1 MLDNVSQTLARRTAR
16 RLLAEDGNIA
26 SFSIILFTL
35 MVMCG
40 GLAVD
45 LMRYEQVRTSLQQT
59 LDRCT
64 LAAAA
69 LQQGLD
75 PEAVCRDYVEKAG
88 LSEYLTN
95 VTVTQG
101 LNFRMVEASAM
112 AEKPTFFAG
121 MLGIDEFEIPGAS
134 SAEQRITDIEIA
146 MVLDVS
152 GSMVQTPTRIVNLKA
167 AAKEFVD
174 TVLASDG
181 EHRTSIAIVPYN
193 GQVNMGPLLAAKYN
207 ISPAHNIRS
216 NMHCVDLPSS
226 AYVTNTL
233 SRTLAMPQTAYAD
246 TFSSTSQSNSWV
258 SYSSTHS
265 SNGATPREANM
276 WCPPNDGTTVPNNAN
291 IIRLPNNDIATMQTQ
306 IDGFHAIGATSINAG
321 MKWGMAMLDPANR
334 PMFADLIA
342 SGDIPEKF
350 EGRPFD
356 FVEDG
361 DRTATTLKVI
371 VLMTDGSNFAE
382 DRVKTAFRSGNSPIW
397 RATQATP
404 SIDNNYSIFHSGK
417 VVGTNA
423 TTICN
428 SRPFWVPHFNDGAG
442 AWHSRPWNGAAPSAS
457 TCYSATATYTG
468 ASRLTWPAVWE
479 RQRMSWVAWQLY
491 ARALG
496 TNGTSRT
503 TEYDNAIAAMRERT
517 DVEDV
522 MNPQLQA
529 VCDMARDSNVV
540 VFGIAFEAPD
550 AGKTQIRDCSSTPA
564 QYYEASGTTITT
576 AFRSIAA
583 QISQLR
589 LTQ

>member
-1 MLDNVSQTLARRTAR
+1 MLDHKSLAHRAYRRFKS
-16 RLLAEDGNIA
+16 EDGNIA
-26 SFSIILFTL
+26 SFSIILFSL

-88 LSEYLTN
+88 LTQYLTN

-101 LNFRMVEASAM
+101 LNFRQVEASAM
-112 AEKPTFFAG
+112 AVKPTFFAG
-121 MLGIDEFEIPGAS
+121 MVGIDEFEIPGES

-152 GSMVQTPTRIVNLKA
+152 GSMAGAKITNLKT

-174 TVLASDG
+174 TVLASDD
-181 EHRTSIAIVPYN
+181 ENRTSVAIVPYN
-193 GQVNMGPLLAAKYN
+193 GQVNMGSLLAAKYN
-207 ISPAHNIRS
+207 ISPLHNMRA
-216 NMHCVDLPSS
+216 NMLCVDLPSS
-226 AYVTNTL
+226 VYSSNTL
-233 SRTLAMPQTAYAD
+233 SRTLALPQTGFVD
-246 TFSSTSQSNSWV
+246 TFSNTNFTNAWVSSTSTG
-258 SYSSTHS
+258 SSS
-265 SNGATPREANM
+265 GATPRVENM
-276 WCPPNDGTTVPNNAN
+276 WCPPNDGTTVHASGATIATNAN
-291 IIRLPNNDIATMQTQ
+291 IIRLPNNSIASLQSQ
-306 IDGFHAIGATSINAG
+306 IDGLHAVGATSINAG

-334 PMFADLIA
+334 PMFAQFITA
-342 SGDIPEKF
+342 NEIPEAF
-350 EGRPFD
+350 TGRPFD
-356 FVEDG
+356 YVADG

-371 VLMTDGSNFAE
+371 VLMTDGSNFPE
-382 DRVKTAFRSGNSPIW
+382 DRLRTAFRSGNSPIW
-397 RATQATP
+397 RGT
-404 SIDNNYSIFHSGK
+404 SDNNYSIFHAGK
-417 VVGTNA
+417 VDNTNS
-423 TTICN
+423 TTRCN
-428 SRPFWVPHFNDGAG
+428 SRPFWVPHLSV
-442 AWHSRPWNGAAPSAS
+442 WHSRPWNGTAPSSS
-457 TCYSATATYTG
+457 TCYSSTATYSG
-468 ASRLTWPAVWE
+468 ATIRTWPQVWE

-496 TNGTSRT
+496 TDSSSRGDV
-503 TEYDNAIAAMRERT
+503 YDDTILQMRERT
-517 DVEDV
+517 EVEAVDG
-522 MNPQLQA
+522 MNDQLQA
-529 VCDMARDSNVV
+529 VCDMARDENVI

-550 AGKTQIRDCSSTPA
+550 AGETQIRNCSTTPS
-564 QYYEASGTTITT
+564 QYYESSGTNITT